1 MRIKADGGPQPP
13 NCRPGDSMKTLFA
26 FVAALI
32 LALTASTQALAVEAS
47 EAPGAKPLAVGTTFP
62 DVPLIGPVSP
72 ELATSLGLP
81 SQTGPSPINT
91 VAADVLVVEIFSMYC
106 PFCQREA
113 PTINALQALI
123 DKQTLGG
130 RIKLI
135 GIGAGNSDT
144 EVDIYR
150 KKFNV
155 PFALF
160 SDADFAVH
168 QRIGQVGT
176 PFFYVLRRKPAGY
189 EIVMTHL
196 GVIRSPT
203 DFLAAITAKAG
214 L

>member
-1 MRIKADGGPQPP
+1 
-13 NCRPGDSMKTLFA
+13 MKSLFA
-26 FVAALI
+26 ALAALVLI
-32 LALTASTQALAVEAS
+32 LAAGAQALAVEAS
-47 EAPGAKPLAVGTTFP
+47 EAPGAAPLAVGTPFP

-72 ELATSLGLP
+72 ELAASLGLA
-81 SQTGPSPINT
+81 SQTGPTPVNKIR
-91 VAADVLVVEIFSMYC
+91 ADVLVVEIFSMYC

-113 PTINALQALI
+113 PAINALHSLI
-123 DKQTLGG
+123 EKQGLSG
-130 RIKLI
+130 RIKFI

-144 EVDIYR
+144 EVAIFR

-160 SDADFAVH
+160 SDAAFAVH

-176 PFFYVLRRKPAGY
+176 PFFYVLRQKPAGY

-196 GVIRSPT
+196 GVIHSPS
-203 DFLAAITAKAG
+203 DFLAALTAKAG

>member
-1 MRIKADGGPQPP
+1 MAARSRP
-13 NCRPGDSMKTLFA
+13 NCRPGDAMKTLFA
-26 FVAALI
+26 FVAALA

-47 EAPGAKPLAVGTTFP
+47 EAPGAKPLAVGTVFP
-62 DVPLIGPVSP
+62 AVPLLGPVSP
-72 ELATSLGLP
+72 QLAASLGIT
-81 SQTGPSPINT
+81 SQTGPTPINS

-113 PTINALQALI
+113 PNINALHSLI
-123 DKQTLGG
+123 EKQGLSG

-144 EVDIYR
+144 EVDIFR

-160 SDADFAVH
+160 SDAAFAVH
-168 QRIGQVGT
+168 QRVGQVGT
-176 PFFYVLRRKPAGY
+176 PFFYVLRKKPAGY
-189 EIVMTHL
+189 EIVLTHL
-196 GVIRSPT
+196 GLLHSPA
-203 DFLAAITAKAG
+203 DFLAAIVAKAG

>member
-1 MRIKADGGPQPP
+1 MKA
-13 NCRPGDSMKTLFA
+13 LFA
-26 FVAALI
+26 TLAALV
-32 LALTASTQALAVEAS
+32 LVMAVGTQALAVEAS
-47 EAPGAKPLAVGTTFP
+47 EAPGAAPLAEGTPFP
-62 DVPLIGPVSP
+62 DVPLIGPISP
-72 ELATSLGLP
+72 ELTASLGLA
-81 SQTGPSPINT
+81 SQTSPTPVST
-91 VAADVLVVEIFSMYC
+91 VKADVLVVEIFSMYC
-106 PFCQREA
+106 QFCQREA

-123 DKQTLGG
+123 DKQNLGG

-144 EVDIYR
+144 EVDIFR